1 MRVHAITIRQFTN
14 TLAMKIE
21 KKSQNPFF
29 IHHPDQVN
37 DVVVRGDHFL
47 QHLLIYVG
55 HVQATHAD
63 VRF

>member
-1 MRVHAITIRQFTN
+1 
-14 TLAMKIE
+14 MKIE

-55 HVQATHAD
+55 HVKATHAD
-63 VRF
+63 VRFWKAALKYKGHYPNPKN